1 MPEKFIKKSFS
12 TIHNELQDQLRGKIQ
27 GFAVSIPV
35 GEGLFPE
42 SLPPRLE
49 VVLLDPGE
57 MTVAFRKVSD
67 ARSVNFK
74 KGEWNVG
81 PPSSAAEKILAWIDQ
96 MMSVKSGQNPYLVEE
111 I

>member
-1 MPEKFIKKSFS
+1 MPEKFIKKSFF
-12 TIHNELQDQLRGKIQ
+12 TIHGELQDQLKDKKQ

-42 SLPPRLE
+42 SLPPSLE
-49 VVLLDPGE
+49 IVLLDPAE

-67 ARSVNFK
+67 ARGINQK

-81 PPSSAAEKILAWIDQ
+81 PASSAAEKIIAWIDQ